1 VGSDGV
7 HDLFAGHSSVGSRP
21 RQPPPEVGRG
31 GVGWSRLLRRCQ
43 LREGEWWGRSRGLD
57 PGPPPHLPIT
67 S

>member
-31 GVGWSRLLRRCQ
+31 GVGWSRLLRRC
-43 LREGEWWGRSRGLD
+43 
-57 PGPPPHLPIT
+57 PLPT
-67 S
+67 PSEANPTP